1 MGTFE
6 LNKIAGA
13 LLGSLLL
20 AMCLNIISDAIYSR
34 PKPAKPGYVIPVAP
48 QAPSAE
54 STGPSAQAVL
64 PIEQRLAAAEE
75 KKGQAGAKACQAC
88 HSFHKGAAAK
98 AGPPLYGVVGRSI
111 GSAEGFE
118 YSEAIKSKGGTWTY
132 ADLDL
137 FLASPKSYAQGT
149 KMAYAGENDPTK
161 RADIIAY
168 LRGLSDNPEP
178 LPGK

>member
-1 MGTFE
+1 MDIFE

-20 AMCLNIISDAIYSR
+20 AMCLTIISDAIFSH
-34 PKPAKPGYVIPVAP
+34 PKPARPGYVIPVAP
-48 QAPSAE
+48 QAPSAG
-54 STGPSAQAVL
+54 STGPSATAVV

-75 KKGQAGAKACQAC
+75 TKGQAGAKACQAC

-98 AGPPLYGVVGRSI
+98 AGPPLYGVVGRTI

-118 YSEAIKSKGGTWTY
+118 YSEALKSKGGTWTY

-137 FLASPKSYAQGT
+137 FLANPRAFAQGT
-149 KMAYAGENDPTK
+149 KMAFAGEDDASK

-168 LRGLSDNPEP
+168 LRSLSDNPEP
-178 LPGK
+178 LSGK